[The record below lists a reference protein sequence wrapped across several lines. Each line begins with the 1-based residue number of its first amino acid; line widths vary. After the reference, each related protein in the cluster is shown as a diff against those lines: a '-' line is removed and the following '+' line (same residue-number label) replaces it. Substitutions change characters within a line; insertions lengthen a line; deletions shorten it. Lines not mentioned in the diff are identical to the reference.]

1 MSHLLCTTLLTLG
14 NIPGHNPEHFHFL
27 RAISYSG
34 TRSSSP
40 FREGTWRCSACSVSM
55 QGTIFHWYIL
65 LRMQQTHLQDL
76 HKPTWTSG
84 LILPNGSI
92 FQETVQSQIF
102 FFFCLFIATAKQGP
116 EFNYTHGKKQF
127 LDYNCHQ
134 VLVLGEMTYCLL
146 TLFMFSETSIALLPH
161 TIQLSLLLTEG
172 Q

>member
-102 FFFCLFIATAKQGP
+102 FFF
-116 EFNYTHGKKQF
+116 
-127 LDYNCHQ
+127 
-134 VLVLGEMTYCLL
+134 V
-146 TLFMFSETSIALLPH
+146 S
-161 TIQLSLLLTEG
+161 LSLLQSKVQNSTILMGKSNSWIIIVIKFLYWEKWLIAYWLSLCF
-172 Q
+172 QRHL